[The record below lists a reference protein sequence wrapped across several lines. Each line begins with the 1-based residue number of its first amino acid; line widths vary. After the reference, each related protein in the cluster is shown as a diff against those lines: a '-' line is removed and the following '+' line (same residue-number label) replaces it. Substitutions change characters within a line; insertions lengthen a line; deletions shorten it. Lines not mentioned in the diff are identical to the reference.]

1 MKRAILVFLSV
12 LLTLAACKPS
22 VPDRYIQPEEM
33 EEILYDYHLAGAMS
47 TNAMM
52 PGGDQ
57 EYAYRLAAL
66 QKHGVTQAAFDSSMV
81 YYMSNTQLLRGIY
94 ERLSKRLEAEEVAL
108 GGTATQY
115 AHLSSTGDTANI
127 WTAERS
133 LVLTNRLPYNLCSFE
148 LKADTAFHRGDRL
161 MLDFDTQFIF
171 QDGLRDAL
179 VVLTLTLGNDSVVSQ
194 TLHVSTSSHYTL
206 QVADTDRMGIK
217 AVRGYFLLNNES
229 TFGGS
234 ITTLRLLPI
243 YHIRLIR
250 MRQEREI
257 PGTGVVPTDSVRTD
271 SAHAEQRPE
280 RCTAPESW
288 QPTR

>member
-171 QDGLRDAL
+171 QD
-179 VVLTLTLGNDSVVSQ
+179 
-194 TLHVSTSSHYTL
+194 
-206 QVADTDRMGIK
+206 
-217 AVRGYFLLNNES
+217 
-229 TFGGS
+229 
-234 ITTLRLLPI
+234 
-243 YHIRLIR
+243 
-250 MRQEREI
+250 
-257 PGTGVVPTDSVRTD
+257 
-271 SAHAEQRPE
+271 
-280 RCTAPESW
+280 
-288 QPTR
+288 